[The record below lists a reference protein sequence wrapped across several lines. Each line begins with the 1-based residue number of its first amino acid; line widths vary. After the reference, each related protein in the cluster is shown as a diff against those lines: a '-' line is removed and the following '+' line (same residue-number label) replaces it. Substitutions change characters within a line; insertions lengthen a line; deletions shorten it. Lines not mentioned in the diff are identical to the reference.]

1 MMLLTALVLTGLAPA
16 VVYGQNW
23 DASRHA
29 WYSSDSNNDWHNA
42 VPIGNGRLG
51 ALVFGSITEK
61 LTLNENSV
69 WSGPW
74 QDRVNP
80 GAKNA
85 VSGIWNN
92 LVAGKIT
99 DAGNSAMSNLAGNP
113 TSPRAY
119 NPLVDLNID
128 FGHGALSSVSNY
140 SRWLDTLDGTSGVS
154 YVKNGVTYKR
164 EYVASYPHGVL
175 AFRLSASDKGKLNA
189 DISLWRE
196 KWIQSQAATLGSSN
210 AAGHSVALNANSGQ
224 SSNAINFWSGAR
236 IVNTGGT
243 VKSNGKNVSIS
254 GADTID
260 IFFNAETSY
269 RYGDDNQAQT
279 ELNRKLNA
287 AVSAGF
293 PAVRDAAVSDFA
305 ALAGR
310 VKLNLGSSGNAGNQP
325 VPTRLKN
332 FRTSPASDPQLITL
346 MYNFGRHSLIASS
359 RDTGPRS
366 LPANLQGLWNKDY
379 SPAWQSKYTININ
392 LEMNYWPSSITD
404 LAETQKPV
412 FDLLNVAIP
421 RGQDVAK
428 RMYGCNEGFVLHH
441 NIDLWGDAAPV
452 DKGTPYTVWPMGGA
466 WLSHDAM
473 EHYRFTQN
481 TTFLRSTVWPALQQT
496 SQFLFCYLKLWNN
509 YYTLGPSLSPEH
521 AFIVPSSG
529 GLSQSGKQEGLDLS
543 IEMDN
548 QLIRNVMSD
557 VIETCSLL
565 SLSAAE
571 CSKAQTYL
579 PKIRPPGISPST
591 GRIME
596 WRSDYPE
603 SEKGHRH
610 FSPLFSLFPGNRFTP
625 LVNNTLATASKKLL
639 DFRLQSGSG
648 STGWS
653 RTWAINLYA
662 RLFEGDSAW
671 SHIQQ
676 FVQKF
681 PSDNLWNSD
690 SGPGSSFQIDGNFG
704 FVAGLTESLV
714 QSHVTVEDGKTR
726 LVHLVPAVGKN
737 VKKGSVAGLVARGNF
752 VVQSLS
758 WDDGGKFV
766 DAKILSRSGGTFAV
780 RVGDGKG
787 RFEVSSASGGVVA
800 GGNGANS
807 KGIETTAGQ
816 VFTVKAAA

>member
-1 MMLLTALVLTGLAPA
+1 MLSATVLLSTILPAL
-16 VVYGQNW
+16 VYGQGW

-29 WYSSDSNNDWHNA
+29 WYTSDSNNDWHNA
-42 VPIGNGRLG
+42 LPIGNGRLG
-51 ALVFGSITEK
+51 AFAYGSIAEK

-80 GAKNA
+80 RAKGAIQ
-85 VSGIWNN
+85 GIWND
-92 LVAGKIT
+92 LVAGRIT
-99 DAGNSAMSNLAGNP
+99 SAGNSAMSNLAGDP
-113 TSPRAY
+113 TSPKAY
-119 NPLVDLNID
+119 NPLVNLDIDL
-128 FGHGALSSVSNY
+128 GHGALNSVSNY
-140 SRWLDTLDGTSGVS
+140 TRWLDTLEGTSGVS
-154 YVKNGVTYKR
+154 YVKNGVTYRR

-175 AFRLSASDKGKLNA
+175 AFRLTASEKGKLNA
-189 DISLWRE
+189 NISLWRE
-196 KWIQSQAATLGSSN
+196 KWILSQTASLGSSN
-210 AAGHSVALNANSGQ
+210 AAGHSLVLSANSGQ
-224 SSNAINFWSGAR
+224 SSNAINFWSDAR
-236 IVNTGGT
+236 IVNIGGT
-243 VKSNGKNVSIS
+243 VKTNGKSVSVT

-269 RYGDDNQAQT
+269 RYSDAAQAQN
-279 ELNRKLNA
+279 ELRRKLSA
-287 AVSAGF
+287 AVTAGF
-293 PAVRDAAVSDFA
+293 DTIRDAAVKDFS

-310 VKLNLGSSGNAGNQP
+310 VSLNLGSSGSAGNLP
-325 VPTRLKN
+325 VPTRLVNYRK
-332 FRTSPASDPQLITL
+332 SPNADPQLLTL

-379 SPAWQSKYTININ
+379 NPAWQSKYTININ
-392 LEMNYWPSSITD
+392 LEMNYWPAMVTN

-412 FDLLNVAIP
+412 FDLINIAIP

-428 RMYGCNEGFVLHH
+428 RMYGCDQGFVLHH

-452 DKGTPYTVWPMGGA
+452 DKGTPYTVWPMGAA

-481 TTFLRSTVWPALQQT
+481 TTFLRTTAWPILQQT

-509 YYTLGPSLSPEH
+509 YYTLGGPSLSPEH
-521 AFIVPSSG
+521 AFIVPNSG
-529 GLSQSGKQEGLDLS
+529 GMSQAGKQEGLDIS

-548 QLIRNVMSD
+548 QLLRNVFSD
-557 VIETCSLL
+557 IIDTCAVLKL
-565 SLSAAE
+565 SDAE
-571 CSKAQTYL
+571 CSKSQSYL

-596 WRSDYPE
+596 WRADYAD

-610 FSPLFSLFPGNRFTP
+610 FSPLFSLFPGSRFTP
-625 LVNNTLATASKKLL
+625 LINNTLAAASKKLL
-639 DFRLQSGSG
+639 DFRLSSGSG

-662 RLFEGDSAW
+662 RLLEGDTAW
-671 SHIQQ
+671 RHLQEFI
-676 FVQKF
+676 QKF

-690 SGPGSSFQIDGNFG
+690 NGPGTSMQIDGNFG
-704 FVAGLTESLV
+704 FVAGLTECLV
-714 QSHVTVEDGKTR
+714 QSHIEDAATKV
-726 LVHLVPAVGKN
+726 VHLLPAMGKN
-737 VKKGSVAGLVARGNF
+737 VKKGSVSGLVARGNF
-752 VVQSLS
+752 VVEGLS
-758 WDDGGKFV
+758 WEDGGKFV
-766 DAKILSRSGGTFAV
+766 EAKIRSRVGGSFAV

-787 RFEVSSASGGVVA
+787 RFEVSGPGGVIVT
-800 GGNGANS
+800 GSGTT

-816 VFTVKAAA
+816 VFTVKAVA